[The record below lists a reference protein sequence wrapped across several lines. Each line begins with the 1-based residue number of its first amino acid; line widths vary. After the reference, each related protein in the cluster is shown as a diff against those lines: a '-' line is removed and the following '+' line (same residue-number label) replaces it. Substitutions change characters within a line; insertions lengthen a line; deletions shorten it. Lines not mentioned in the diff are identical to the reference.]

1 MFACLGK
8 KTPGQTCIVPV
19 GFGFEIR
26 AWNCQR
32 RLTRKE
38 ETTLPETG
46 EGGTRTR
53 ESSHARLAY
62 RNDRAPARSRTRGG
76 GNGNGNTGGGVG
88 NGNENEGRHLE

>member
-8 KTPGQTCIVPV
+8 KKPGQTCIVPI

-26 AWNCQR
+26 VWNCQR
-32 RLTRKE
+32 RLPRKE

-53 ESSHARLAY
+53 ESSHARLAN
-62 RNDRAPARSRTRGG
+62 RDDRESAHARGVAAMAMAMAMPAAALATAMRMRAGI
-76 GNGNGNTGGGVG
+76 
-88 NGNENEGRHLE
+88 